1 MANKRALKKAV
12 KNVCADIATEC
23 LIAAQYVK
31 GVEPEKMDAIVQRL
45 ADLQSSALSSIS
57 FGFDKIPSD
66 FERLSDYK
74 AAKESYFKKAYASF
88 KQKFAAH
95 INEVVKEMNNA
106 LPVEVKQANIETLKN
121 V

>member
-12 KNVCADIATEC
+12 RNVCADIATEC

-31 GVEPEKMDAIVQRL
+31 GVEPAKMDAVVQKL
-45 ADLQSSALSSIS
+45 ADLQSSALSNIS

-66 FERLSDYK
+66 FANVSEYK
-74 AAKESYFKKAYASF
+74 AAKEAYFKKAYTSF

-95 INEVVKEMNNA
+95 IDGIVKEMNDA
-106 LPVEVKQANIETLKN
+106 LPAEVKQANIAASKG
-121 V
+121 